1 MESLLDILRAWNKS
15 TSERV
20 KLQHAYM
27 LIIVIVTMVSG
38 LVALVNVELGR
49 KLIIV
54 AGIGLVALI
63 ANALVWALTRVYF
76 VDRLERKRTTRK

>member
-1 MESLLDILRAWNKS
+1 MESLLDILRTWNKS

-27 LIIVIVTMVSG
+27 FIIVVVTVVAG
-38 LVALVNVELGR
+38 LFALINVELGH

-76 VDRLERKRTTRK
+76 IDRLERKRTNKK

>member
-1 MESLLDILRAWNKS
+1 MEALLDILRTWNKS

-20 KLQHAYM
+20 KLQHAYL
-27 LIIVIVTMVSG
+27 LIIVVVTMISG

-54 AGIGLVALI
+54 AGIALVALI

-76 VDRLERKRTTRK
+76 VDRLERKRTNKK